1 MAEEGNAQIE
11 PTDNNAQT
19 MDIGQSL
26 DQGIFKGTDLA
37 KEWEQIQQN
46 KPQEP
51 VAEESKDPLAA
62 ALANAKSEDLESSS
76 QDPESTG
83 QQPAVEDPAVQ
94 GSEDALVIESPL
106 FGGKKSLTKDTL
118 GAEGNQDAF
127 IEPDLE
133 NIEQVNS
140 YLKDTFGVE
149 GFSALS
155 ERLEGSKKLENDY
168 KTAKGQVDSFS
179 NLFENMDPDLYQ
191 AIDAY
196 AKGGDWK
203 AVLSSPAVDFSKDVS
218 GIDSKK
224 LVNTFSPGKISE
236 EDWQEYSDPEGDA
249 TVKRLVDSVIETSKA
264 AFTNA
269 KSEKERSAQQ
279 AVQKQ
284 QQRNE
289 AYSTSLGKSKEIFQ
303 SEYSTIDPSAMAQ
316 IDDVLTK
323 EGVAS
328 LFFNNDGSAKEDAYE
343 TVAMAKFGKDLIKEF
358 ETIAMRKAETKVNQE
373 VLLRTPQAPK
383 DDRGTSSTEAPT
395 GVRPEVQEA
404 YEKMMAQAGK
414 QRHF

>member
-1 MAEEGNAQIE
+1 MAEEGNAQVE
-11 PTDNNAQT
+11 PTDSNAQT
-19 MDIGQSL
+19 VDIGQAL

-37 KEWEQIQQN
+37 KEWGQIQQN

-51 VAEESKDPLAA
+51 VAEESKDPLAS
-62 ALANAKSEDLESSS
+62 ALANAKSEEEPRA
-76 QDPESTG
+76 QESTG
-83 QQPAVEDPAVQ
+83 EEPVVEEPAAP
-94 GSEDALVIESPL
+94 GSEEAAIIDSPL
-106 FGGKKSLTKDTL
+106 FGGKKSLTKDTPV
-118 GAEGNQDAF
+118 AEGSQDVF
-127 IEPDLE
+127 IEPELE

-203 AVLSSPAVDFSKDVS
+203 AVLSSPAIDFSKDVS

-224 LVNTFSPGKISE
+224 LVDTFSPGKISE
-236 EDWQEYSDPEGDA
+236 EDWQEYSDPEGDPN
-249 TVKRLVDSVIETSKA
+249 VRRLVDSVIETSKA

-279 AVQKQ
+279 AVQLQ

-303 SEYSTIDPSAMAQ
+303 SEYSTIDPDAMAQ
-316 IDDVLTK
+316 MDDVFTK
-323 EGVAS
+323 EGVVS
-328 LFFNNDGSAKEDAYE
+328 LFFNNDGTAKEDAYH
-343 TVAMAKFGKDLIKEF
+343 TMAMAKFGKDLLKQYEA
-358 ETIAMRKAETKVNQE
+358 IAMRQAETKVIQE
-373 VLLRTPQAPK
+373 TLSRTPETPK
-383 DDRGTSSTEAPT
+383 DDRGTSSAENPT

-404 YEKMMAQAGK
+404 YDKMMAQAGK
-414 QRHF
+414 QSHY